1 MQNGYYILASLRL
14 LEKIPV
20 TIDRLVQG
28 RGVIAMSGSRSGLTS
43 ADRIYTN
50 LRRAII
56 LGHHKPGERLDLE
69 ELSDRYGTSVTPV
82 REALQMLSQERL
94 VTTRP
99 HAGFYVTQV
108 TLKELRDMLELR
120 EILEVASVERAA
132 LRITDEQLEELEHV
146 HAGYT
151 GDDDVSYER
160 HVTENRRFH
169 CLIAQAS
176 GNQELADTLGRLHDR
191 LARFFVFVH
200 TGDEVQKRHHRMVE
214 ALRKRDPEVARRV
227 MLAEVR
233 ETQRITLEH
242 VIQKSGTA
250 WYVRV
255 RPEEG

>member
-1 MQNGYYILASLRL
+1 M
-14 LEKIPV
+14 
-20 TIDRLVQG
+20 
-28 RGVIAMSGSRSGLTS
+28 SRSKGGLTS
-43 ADRIYTN
+43 ADRIYKD
-50 LRRAII
+50 LRKSII

-69 ELSDRYGTSVTPV
+69 ELADRYGTSVTPV

-108 TLKELRDMLELR
+108 TLKQLRDMLELR
-120 EILEVASVERAA
+120 EILEAASAERAA
-132 LRITDEQLEELEHV
+132 VRITEEELHDLERV

-151 GDDDVSYER
+151 GDDDASYER
-160 HVTENRRFH
+160 YVTENRQLH
-169 CLIAQAS
+169 YLIAQAS

-191 LARFFVFVH
+191 LARFFVFVY
-200 TGDEVQKRHHRMVE
+200 TGKEVERRHRRLID
-214 ALRKRDPEVARRV
+214 ALRTRDPEIARRV
-227 MLAEVR
+227 ILEEVK

-250 WYVRV
+250 WYVRM